1 VQELRRWQAFSYRGL
16 TITLTPAFHWGARV
30 LHDSHRG
37 FGGFH
42 IEYNGRTIFH
52 AGDTAYF
59 PGFSEIGQRCPSEIA
74 LLPIGAYDNLSQ
86 RDVHMNPEQALQA
99 FLELKASTLIPM
111 HYGTF
116 RLSFEPLHE
125 PPRRLLENAEHL
137 GLAPK
142 IKVLTEGIPTVF

>member
-1 VQELRRWQAFSYRGL
+1 
-16 TITLTPAFHWGARV
+16 
-30 LHDSHRG
+30 
-37 FGGFH
+37 
-42 IEYNGRTIFH
+42 
-52 AGDTAYF
+52 
-59 PGFSEIGQRCPSEIA
+59 
-74 LLPIGAYDNLSQ
+74 
-86 RDVHMNPEQALQA
+86 
-99 FLELKASTLIPM
+99 M